1 MWRMTPRDPNSLEQF
16 LQDASERIQLLRECG
31 GLPIE
36 SQSPQ
41 EDLARLHEAA
51 HALMQSAAD
60 AGFPLFSEIAS
71 KLAHVFQY
79 ARNTE
84 LSPDTCG
91 PLTEFL
97 ADAVTVLEFDVLQIV
112 ADGKETVEDIATFK
126 HRYSFAFPAAVE
138 VADAP

>member
-1 MWRMTPRDPNSLEQF
+1 MIPHDANSLEQF

-51 HALMQSAAD
+51 HALTQSAAI
-60 AGFPLFSEIAS
+60 AGFPLFSEISS

-97 ADAVTVLEFDVLQIV
+97 ADAVTVLEFDILQIV
-112 ADGKETVEDIATFK
+112 ADGQETVEDIAAFK
-126 HRYSFAFPAAVE
+126 HR
-138 VADAP
+138 